1 MTGVQ
6 TQPGAD
12 TDCDQNLL
20 VAKICTRLEKVMP
33 FQKGKPR
40 WALEKLYDQRQEV
53 ADILDEKLG
62 TIERESGIEEVQWK
76 NIKKCMVDTMSD
88 LIGKVYRRAKK
99 PILQRN

>member
-1 MTGVQ
+1 
-6 TQPGAD
+6 
-12 TDCDQNLL
+12 
-20 VAKICTRLEKVMP
+20 MP